1 MATTV
6 RTAPTRCNDRSP
18 IHVPAAAAVA
28 VDGPLMIFLPRY
40 NDADAADDA
49 VVDGDS
55 DAALLLAPHIQLA
68 NPIRTRLTGRAS

>member
-18 IHVPAAAAVA
+18 IHVPAAVA
-28 VDGPLMIFLPRY
+28 DGPLMIFLPRY
-40 NDADAADDA
+40 NDADADDDA